1 MTPAYTPD
9 IIAPIDAPFER
20 GPQLRWFDAMDDPRL
35 NVTAELMAPDFVTAA
50 KARTLPPFAVLFH
63 AISGA
68 SLDVD
73 AFRWRLTDQGEPFR
87 VNALLPSYTVQN
99 TQGHVN
105 FSYVPFTEDL
115 DAFVKAYH
123 ADKHEAETATGM
135 RTNVKAAPEC
145 GQLYCTGLPFLRFTS
160 IEHPALRRRRPGRH
174 AQYRSGPVAARGGGP
189 AQPAALRPD
198 PSRPGGWRACGG
210 VFRRGAGQADT
221 VFERLARRGQESR
234 QQPLRRQGAQP
245 DAQRIVDGMSEN
257 GRPDRT

>member
-50 KARTLPPFAVLFH
+50 KARALPPFAVLFH

-87 VNALLPSYTVQN
+87 INALLPSYTVQN

-160 IEHPALRRRRPGRH
+160 IEHP
-174 AQYRSGPVAARGGGP
+174 RSGGGALAATPNIAAGQWRREAEGQLSLPLSVQTHHGLVDGVHVAAYFDAVR
-189 AQPAALRPD
+189 D
-198 PSRPGGWRACGG
+198 
-210 VFRRGAGQADT
+210 
-221 VFERLARRGQESR
+221 RLARFVG
-234 QQPLRRQGAQP
+234 G
-245 DAQRIVDGMSEN
+245 
-257 GRPDRT
+257 